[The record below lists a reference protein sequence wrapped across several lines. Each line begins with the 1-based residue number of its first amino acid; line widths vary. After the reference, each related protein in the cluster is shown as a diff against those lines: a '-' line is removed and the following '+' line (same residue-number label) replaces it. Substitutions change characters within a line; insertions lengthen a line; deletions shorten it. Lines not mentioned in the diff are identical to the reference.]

1 MSRGK
6 GSINVKLPVKKV
18 IKSLELALVKLEKDW
33 QDQEKKEAK
42 FKKLEKEFNTKVA
55 AIAIRNVL
63 KSDDI
68 HASVRWDNKVCV
80 NFTIA
85 GSKLELPPEPKRDFK
100 TIGSYDYEQQ
110 KEEISNAIRILK
122 MTDEETVSTS
132 TYNAISKYL

>member
-1 MSRGK
+1 MARGK

-42 FKKLEKEFNTKVA
+42 FKKLEKEFNAKIA

-63 KSDDI
+63 KSDDL
-68 HASVRWDNKVCV
+68 HATVRWEKVCV

-85 GSKLELPPEPKRDFK
+85 ANKLELPPEPQRDFK
-100 TIGSYDYEQQ
+100 MIGSYDYEQQ

>member
-1 MSRGK
+1 MARGK

-18 IKSLELALVKLEKDW
+18 IKSLELALVNLEKDW

-42 FKKLEKEFNTKVA
+42 FKKLEKQFNTKVA

-63 KSDDI
+63 KSEDLR
-68 HASVRWDNKVCV
+68 ASVRWDGRVCID
-80 NFTIA
+80 FSFA
-85 GSKLELPPEPKRDFK
+85 PGKLELPPEPKRDFK
-100 TIGSYDYEQQ
+100 TIGNYDYEQQ

-122 MTDEETVSTS
+122 MTDEETVNTS